1 MDKKWTNCL
10 VAYVDAKNF
19 DAIKSAEENHY

>member
-10 VAYVDAKNF
+10 AAYVEAKNF
-19 DAIKSAEENHY
+19 DAIKSAEENHD